1 MALSG
6 PLFDKGD
13 EFWRQVHDGGGH
25 YNTFS
30 LRESRYG
37 MKALR
42 EFFPDG
48 PDDLNFVLFST
59 SGIHG
64 SYITIEENEAEREK
78 DASWEAETTF
88 VIVQPRLCT
97 IRYGNCSP
105 ETKEDFEFLK
115 DLRQR
120 SWDVVQTI
128 GKHTPNE
135 D

>member
-1 MALSG
+1 MILTKPLSETHT
-6 PLFDKGD
+6 
-13 EFWRQVHDGGGH
+13 EFWSPLHDGGGH
-25 YNTFS
+25 YNGFS
-30 LRESRYG
+30 LRDPRDG
-37 MKALR
+37 MQALR
-42 EFFPDG
+42 DFFPNG
-48 PDDLNFVLFST
+48 PNEFNFILFST

-78 DASWEAETTF
+78 DVSWEAETTF
-88 VIVQPRLCT
+88 IIVQPRLCT
-97 IRYGNCSP
+97 IRYGNCIP
-105 ETKEDFEFLK
+105 ATKEDFEFLK